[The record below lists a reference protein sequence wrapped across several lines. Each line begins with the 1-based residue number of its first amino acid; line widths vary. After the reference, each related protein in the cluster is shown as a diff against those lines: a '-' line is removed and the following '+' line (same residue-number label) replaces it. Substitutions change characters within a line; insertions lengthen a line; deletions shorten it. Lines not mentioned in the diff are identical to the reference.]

1 MASPSQEMSALAAK
15 FDTDGSLHPDVKPAI
30 DDSSRS
36 SNTVQGA
43 QESITAKAQPN
54 DPIQINDLFGSAE
67 TPHPDSPPRGN
78 SISGN
83 QPEEIKMMF
92 LHEYGRGIDYLLET
106 DWYSR
111 NGVVQLMRDARLRSA
126 LAGLL
131 DIMRNTKQNDYEAVQ
146 KIPHMEAKVTWRLM
160 CMSRA
165 VHELIKGDPI
175 PPNAQDPQ
183 LQEVLYRLQVV
194 EALVCNRILAP
205 GTVWPAVDINVAPD
219 RARQVQFWRLMGG
232 MLALPHTSR
241 IHIDGYLSE
250 IRKILDLRENRD
262 VLYSIAVV
270 RHIGLAPPPL
280 PKTVAEAAKHT
291 RDIRDQKIAKK
302 FIEDEAAHKGTTQ
315 VMQRLCAMVVRSWAI
330 QGYALVL
337 LPFSR
342 CSRMM
347 SKGSS
352 G

>member
-1 MASPSQEMSALAAK
+1 MAYPNQQISLPAAK
-15 FDTDGSLHPDVKPAI
+15 VDADGSPDPDVKPAM
-30 DDSSRS
+30 DESSKS

-43 QESITAKAQPN
+43 QESLNAKPKRPIQT
-54 DPIQINDLFGSAE
+54 IQINDLFGSADV
-67 TPHPDSPPRGN
+67 PQPGSPPRGN

-92 LHEYGRGIDYLLET
+92 LDEYGRGIDYLLET

-126 LAGLL
+126 FAGLL
-131 DIMRNTKQNDYEAVQ
+131 EVMRNTKPNDYEAIH
-146 KIPHMEAKVTWRLM
+146 KIPHMESKVTWRLI

-165 VHELIKGDPI
+165 V
-175 PPNAQDPQ
+175 NAQIRDNPTLSSGQGPQ
-183 LQEVLYRLQVV
+183 LQEVLYRLQIV
-194 EALVCNRILAP
+194 EALLCNRTLP
-205 GTVWPAVDINVAPD
+205 LGAVCPDADKGASPD
-219 RARQVQFWRLMGG
+219 RVRQVQFWRQLGA

-241 IHIDGYLSE
+241 NHIDGYLSQL
-250 IRKILDLRENRD
+250 RKMLDVKESRD

-302 FIEDEAAHKGTTQ
+302 FIEDEAGLKGTTQ
-315 VMQRLCAMVVRSWAI
+315 VMKRLCAMVVRSWAI

-337 LPFSR
+337 LPFPDA
-342 CSRMM
+342 
-347 SKGSS
+347 S